1 MNGLLSLV
9 DSVLAVV
16 GGRVALEEGVSL
28 QLPQTD

>member
-16 GGRVALEEGVSL
+16 GERVASEEGVSL
-28 QLPQTD
+28 QPPPMD